1 MHTEIQNALLGAMI
15 GLVRAVSKN
24 GKTENTDKLLASG
37 IEAIRAGK
45 ETSALCEA
53 IREEKFM
60 VVPNCRYCAMPCG
73 STADADMES
82 IWNAREA
89 VFEAK
94 EANLECLLRSEW
106 SAEREDKLYFL
117 HKGLFIL
124 GEDESPEGLL
134 SVLEEMK

>member
-1 MHTEIQNALLGAMI
+1 MHTELQNALLGAMI

-24 GKTENTDKLLASG
+24 GKTENTDKLLANG
-37 IEAIRAGK
+37 IEAIRVGK

-53 IREEKFM
+53 VREEKFM

-89 VFEAK
+89 VLTAK
-94 EANLECLLRSEW
+94 EALLECLLKSDWDSEQ
-106 SAEREDKLYFL
+106 EEELYFL
-117 HKGLFIL
+117 HKGLFVL
-124 GEDESPEGLL
+124 GEDETTEVIW